1 MAYEN
6 LLFEVEGKVA
16 LITMNRPKALNALN
30 NALLTDLNNAL
41 SEVAGNDQI
50 KGAII
55 TGAGEKAFVAG
66 ADISQMASYT
76 PDESRVYMAYAQQIF
91 NRIEAIEK
99 PIMAAVNGFALGGGN
114 ELCMAC
120 DFRYASET
128 AVFGQP
134 EVNLGI
140 MPGFGGSQRLPRLVN
155 PGIAKEVILSGRNV
169 KADEALKIG
178 LVSKVCAP
186 ADLIPESRKI
196 MATIVSKPAHSLRYC
211 KASINRG
218 MDTDLYKAIGLEL
231 ELISLCFSYA
241 DQKEGMKAFLE
252 KRPAQFKS

>member
-6 LLFEVEGKVA
+6 LIFEVEEKIA

-30 NALLTDLNNAL
+30 DDLLKDLNSALDDVESNA
-41 SEVAGNDQI
+41 GI

-55 TGAGEKAFVAG
+55 TGAGKAFVAG
-66 ADISQMASYT
+66 ADISQMASYD
-76 PDESRVYMAYAQQIF
+76 PEQSRVYMTFAQKIF

-120 DFRYASET
+120 DFRYAGEK
-128 AVFGQP
+128 AIFGQP

-140 MPGFGGSQRLPRLVN
+140 IPGFGGTQRLPRLVN
-155 PGIAKEVILSGRNV
+155 SGVAKELLYSGRNIT
-169 KADEALKIG
+169 AEEALRIG
-178 LVSKVCAP
+178 LVSKVCPQDELLNEAK
-186 ADLIPESRKI
+186 AI
-196 MATIVSKPAHSLRYC
+196 MKTIISKPAHALRYC
-211 KASINRG
+211 KVAVNRG
-218 MDTDLYKAIGLEL
+218 SDSDLYKALEL
-231 ELISLCFSYA
+231 EIDLISLCFSSP

>member
-1 MAYEN
+1 MEFQN
-6 LLFEVEGKVA
+6 LLFEVTDRIV

-30 NALLTDLNNAL
+30 NDLLTDLDNAL
-41 SEVAGNDQI
+41 TEVANNPNI

-55 TGAGEKAFVAG
+55 TGAGEKSFVAG
-66 ADISQMASYT
+66 ADISQMATYT
-76 PDESRVYMAYAQQIF
+76 PEECRDYMAFAQRVF
-91 NRIEAIEK
+91 NKIEQTEK

-120 DFRYASET
+120 DFRYASEK

-155 PGIAKEVILSGRNV
+155 PGIAKEIIFSGRNL
-169 KADEALKIG
+169 KADEALRIG

-186 ADLIPESRKI
+186 ESLLEESMAI
-196 MATIVSKPAHSLRYC
+196 MKTICSKPAHSLRYC
-211 KASINRG
+211 KVSINRG

-231 ELISLCFSYA
+231 ELVSLCFA
-241 DQKEGMKAFLE
+241 NPDQKEGMAAFLE
-252 KRPAQFKS
+252 KRPAKFAS

>member
-6 LLFEVEGKVA
+6 LLFEVEGKIA
-16 LITMNRPKALNALN
+16 IITMNRPKALNALN
-30 NALLTDLNNAL
+30 DGLLKDLNSALDEVSGNA
-41 SEVAGNDQI
+41 DI

-55 TGAGEKAFVAG
+55 TGAGKSFVAG
-66 ADISQMASYT
+66 ADISQMADYT
-76 PDESRVYMAYAQQIF
+76 PEECRAYMGYAQQTF
-91 NRIEAIEK
+91 NRIESIEK
-99 PIMAAVNGFALGGGN
+99 PIMAAVNGYALGGGN

-120 DFRYASET
+120 DFRYASE
-128 AVFGQP
+128 AALFGQP

-155 PGIAKEVILSGRNV
+155 PGVAKEIIFSGRNL

-178 LVSKVCAP
+178 LVSKVTAP
-186 ADLIPESRKI
+186 DDLLPEAKKI

-211 KASINRG
+211 KVSINRG
-218 MDTDLYKAIGLEL
+218 QDTDLYKAIEL
-231 ELISLCFSYA
+231 ELDLVSLCFSSP

>member
-6 LLFEVEGKVA
+6 LLFELSGKVA
-16 LITMNRPKALNALN
+16 IITMNRPSALNALN
-30 NALLTDLNNAL
+30 DALLKELNKVL
-41 SEVAGNDQI
+41 DEVESNPAI

-55 TGAGEKAFVAG
+55 TGAGKAFVAG
-66 ADISQMASYT
+66 ADISQMAQYT
-76 PDESRVYMAYAQQIF
+76 PAQCRAYMGFAQATF

-99 PIMAAVNGFALGGGN
+99 PIMAAVNGYALGGGN

-120 DFRYASET
+120 DFRYASEK
-128 AVFGQP
+128 AIFGQP

-155 PGIAKEVILSGRNV
+155 PGVAKELTFSGRNV
-169 KADEALKIG
+169 PAAEALQIG

-186 ADLIPESRKI
+186 EALMDEAKKI
-196 MATIVSKPAHSLRYC
+196 METIVSKPEHSLRFC
-211 KASINRG
+211 KVAINRG
-218 MDTDLYKAIGLEL
+218 QDTDLYKAIEL
-231 ELISLCFSYA
+231 ELDLVSLCFSYD

-252 KRPAQFKS
+252 KRPAQFKG

>member
-16 LITMNRPKALNALN
+16 IITMNRPKALNALN
-30 NALLTDLNNAL
+30 SDLLTDLNKALDEVETNA
-41 SEVAGNDQI
+41 AI

-55 TGAGEKAFVAG
+55 TGAGKAFVAG
-66 ADISQMASYT
+66 ADISQMSSFNPEQAR
-76 PDESRVYMAYAQQIF
+76 EYMILGQSTF
-91 NRIEAIEK
+91 KRIEDIEK

-120 DFRYASET
+120 DFRYASEK

-155 PGIAKEVILSGRNV
+155 PGIAKELVLSGRNV
-169 KADEALKIG
+169 KAEEALKIG
-178 LVSKVCAP
+178 LVSKV
-186 ADLIPESRKI
+186 LPEGELLNEAKEI
-196 MATIVSKPAHSLRYC
+196 MKSITSKPAHSLRYC
-211 KASINRG
+211 KTAINRG
-218 MDTDLYKAIGLEL
+218 QDIDLYKAIGIEL
-231 ELISLCFSYA
+231 ELVSLCFASP
-241 DQKEGMKAFLE
+241 DQKEGMNAFLE
-252 KRPAQFKS
+252 KRPANFKS